1 MSADPAVIGQPEV
14 ATPKKKETVY
24 TPVVMSDGTTVQF
37 AGDTKASKTLLQD
50 AKGKFI
56 GVRWDF
62 RNGQTRTIL
71 LEQVLPQFER
81 LAVHGLSQKGGDS
94 YASEKDVEDAVV
106 AFDDTADTLLKGEWS
121 EQREGGFGGI
131 SVLMKACMEHFKQS
145 QEAVKAV
152 LKTMTPKEK
161 IQLRQADG
169 IREIVQRL
177 ESEKAKASS
186 SDIAKA
192 VAKFQAAA

>member
-1 MSADPAVIGQPEV
+1 MSADPTVIGQE
-14 ATPKKKETVY
+14 AGAKKGTVY
-24 TPVVMSDGTTVQF
+24 TPISMTDGTTVQF

-50 AKGKFI
+50 KQGKYT

-62 RNGQTRTIL
+62 RNGQTRSIL

-94 YASEKDVEDAVV
+94 YASEKDVEDAVM
-106 AFDDTADTLLKGEWS
+106 AFDDTIDTLLKGEWS
-121 EQREGGFGGI
+121 DQREGGFGGI
-131 SVLMKACMEHFKQS
+131 SVLAKAAMEHFSQS
-145 QEAVKAV
+145 MEAVKAV

-161 IQLRQADG
+161 MQLRQADG

-177 ESEKAKASS
+177 EGEKAKASAG
-186 SDIAKA
+186 DIAKTL
-192 VAKFQAAA
+192 AKFKV

>member
-1 MSADPAVIGQPEV
+1 MSADPAVIGTE
-14 ATPKKKETVY
+14 AAAAPKKKETVY
-24 TPVVMSDGTTVQF
+24 TPITMSDGTVVQF

-50 AKGKFI
+50 DKGNYT

-62 RNGQTRTIL
+62 KNGQTRTIL
-71 LEQVLPQFER
+71 LSQVAVLSDR

-94 YASEKDVEDAVV
+94 YASEKDVDDAVM
-106 AFDDTADTLLKGEWS
+106 AFDDTMDTLLKGEWS

-131 SVLMKACMEHFKQS
+131 SVLAKACMEHFNQS
-145 QEAVKAV
+145 LEAVKAV

-161 IQLRQADG
+161 MQLRQADG

-186 SDIAKA
+186 TDIAKA